1 MLKEF
6 LLSFVGAY
14 IIGLAWNIFRK
25 NDVEILPSLIWLLMM
40 VMPFV
45 VQFDTFPE
53 NRRLI
58 QAFGVMFIGIC
69 LFVGDS
75 INVGQIAQKG
85 RVSPL
90 QGRWLDNYWLYAALF
105 LIIAGYHLSLLSHIP
120 LVEKYIYGVVDS
132 GELSQMREETSKLLA
147 APALLKYAFN
157 WIINIIA
164 PLAVV
169 LAIRQKHYLWALSF
183 IGLAGLYAA
192 ISLAKAP
199 LSILAIVLI
208 TTLIYHCSY
217 RRRLYGYLIVILLC
231 TPIVWDAH
239 NFFVSNPLS
248 IFNLKS
254 PPEAVAALNLPE
266 DDPRKQLTIGD
277 QSRLVSS
284 QVSNENLLTARE
296 QRYNYYAYRVFLG
309 PADVSSRWYQFYP
322 AYSAGFA
329 GLQGLTPANKDHA
342 EMHPARRLGKWAYA
356 ERFPDKYLETVQA
369 YASVDADAYA
379 RFGVVGVI
387 AAGVILVVLRLLLKV
402 FRGESHLSETLY
414 VIGLVLYGLLWPMAS
429 LQAALVANGLGV
441 VLGMMS
447 LIWCVSGYKL
457 KRINL

>member
-1 MLKEF
+1 MLKGF
-6 LLSFVGAY
+6 LFSFVGAY
-14 IIGLAWNIFRK
+14 LIGIAWNIYRK
-25 NDVEILPSLIWLLMM
+25 NDVEMLPSLIWLLVM
-40 VMPFV
+40 VVPFV

-58 QAFGVMFIGIC
+58 QSFGVMFIGIC

-75 INVGQIAQKG
+75 INARQVTQETT
-85 RVSPL
+85 VSHRL
-90 QGRWLDNYWLYAALF
+90 AKWSGNYWLYAALF
-105 LIIAGYHLSLLSHIP
+105 LFMAALHLSLLPHIP
-120 LVEKYIYGVVDS
+120 FVEKYVHGVGDS
-132 GELSQMREETSKLLA
+132 RELSQMREETSKLLA
-147 APALLKYAFN
+147 VPALLKYAFN
-157 WIINIIA
+157 WIVNIIA

-169 LAIRQKHYLWALSF
+169 LAIRQKHYFWALSF

-192 ISLAKAP
+192 MSLAKAP
-199 LSILAIVLI
+199 LSILAIVLV
-208 TTLIYHCSY
+208 TTLIYRCSY
-217 RRRLYGYLIVILLC
+217 RRRLYGYLAMTLLC

-254 PPEAVAALNLPE
+254 PPEAVAALSLPE

-277 QSRLVSS
+277 RSRLVPS

-296 QRYNYYAYRVFLG
+296 ERYNYYAYRVFLG

-322 AYSAGFA
+322 AYSAGFV
-329 GLQGLTPANKDHA
+329 GLQGLTLANKDHA

-356 ERFPDKYLETVQA
+356 ERFPDKYFETVQA

-387 AAGVILVVLRLLLKV
+387 AAGVILVVLRLMLKV
-402 FRGESHLSETLY
+402 FRGTSHLSETLY

-429 LQAALVANGLGV
+429 LQAVFVSNGLVV
-441 VLGMMS
+441 VLGMMFV
-447 LIWCVSGYKL
+447 IWRGSGCKF
-457 KRINL
+457 KGINK

>member
-1 MLKEF
+1 VLKGF
-6 LLSFVGAY
+6 LFSFVVAY
-14 IIGLAWNIFRK
+14 TMGIAWNIFRK
-25 NDVEILPSLIWLLMM
+25 NDVEMLPSLIWLLLM
-40 VMPFV
+40 VVPFV

-69 LFVGDS
+69 LLVGDS
-75 INVGQIAQKG
+75 INVGQVAQETK
-85 RVSPL
+85 VSPL
-90 QGRWLDNYWLYAALF
+90 LGRWLGNYWLYAVLF
-105 LIIAGYHLSLLSHIP
+105 LIMAVYHLSLLSHIP
-120 LVEKYIYGVVDS
+120 LVAKYVYGVVDS
-132 GELSQMREETSKLLA
+132 RELSQMREETSKLLVV
-147 APALLKYAFN
+147 PALLKYAFT
-157 WIINIIA
+157 WTVNIIA

-169 LAIRQKHYLWALSF
+169 LAIRQRHYSWALSF

-192 ISLAKAP
+192 MSLAKAP

-208 TTLIYHCSY
+208 ATLVYRGTY
-217 RRRLYGYLIVILLC
+217 RRRLYGYLAMTLLC
-231 TPIVWDAH
+231 APIVWDAH

-248 IFNLKS
+248 IFNWK
-254 PPEAVAALNLPE
+254 PVPEAVAALGLPE

-277 QSRLVSS
+277 RSRLMPL
-284 QVSNENLLTARE
+284 QASNESPLTARE
-296 QRYNYYAYRVFLG
+296 KAYNYYAYRVFLG

-322 AYSAGFA
+322 AYSAGFV
-329 GLQGLTPANKDHA
+329 GLQGLTFAGQAHA
-342 EMHPARRLGKWAYA
+342 ESHPARRVGKWAYT

-402 FRGESHLSETLY
+402 FRVTSYLSETLY

-429 LQAALVANGLGV
+429 LQAVLVSNGLVV
-441 VLGMMS
+441 VLGMMF
-447 LIWCVSGYKL
+447 LIWCESGYKF
-457 KRINL
+457 KRIDL